1 MSAAQELILTVE
13 ANGGQLR
20 IDGGDIVIAPGEA
33 AAPVIDELRQ
43 HKSEIIGLLQDRHDM
58 PLEDPLDDG
67 WGLWL
72 LERCVYRDHCW
83 GGAGALYLDLAL
95 WCVDYGRRVPA
106 SRRAFVAA
114 LQTEGF
120 QVTSDGLVYGLI
132 LKADLEAV
140 LHWQGVT
147 VQ

>member
-1 MSAAQELILTVE
+1 MSTALELIQTIE
-13 ANGGQLR
+13 ANGGR
-20 IDGGDIVIAPGEA
+20 FRVDGEYLVIAPGKA

-83 GGAGALYLDLAL
+83 GGAGALYLDLAH
-95 WCVDYGRRVPA
+95 WCVAHGRPVPA
-106 SRRAFVAA
+106 SRRAFVTA
-114 LQTEGF
+114 LQTEGV
-120 QVTSDGLVYGLI
+120 QVTSADLVYGLI